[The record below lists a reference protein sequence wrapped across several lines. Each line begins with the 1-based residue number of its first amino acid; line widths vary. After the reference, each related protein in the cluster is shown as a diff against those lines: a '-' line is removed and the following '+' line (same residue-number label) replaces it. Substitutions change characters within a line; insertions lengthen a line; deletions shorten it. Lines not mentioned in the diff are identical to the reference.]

1 MHMVRTLHN
10 TICVSVYAMGIPSHT
25 HTHTCGL
32 VWFTWKHRA
41 LRLFRYFNENRKF
54 FQPSSTQLHPKFS
67 DWPSIPIIT
76 YTRNTIYFTTIR
88 AENQLKILLQ
98 WFQRVFLSL
107 SLVITM
113 EYCGSITTS
122 RSKWIVQQDVQLNGF
137 HKKNRSSC
145 TTKYTLTLK
154 WHASFWSWLIWTW
167 FMTCTQF

>member
-1 MHMVRTLHN
+1 MCECLCNGYTITHSHSHVRFSLVYLKASCAS
-10 TICVSVYAMGIPSHT
+10 IVS
-25 HTHTCGL
+25 L
-32 VWFTWKHRA
+32 FQWKSKV
-41 LRLFRYFNENRKF
+41 L
-54 FQPSSTQLHPKFS
+54 STQFNSTPSEIFWLAKHTDNHVHAQHYLFHNDQSRKPTQDTSPMVSACFS
-67 DWPSIPIIT
+67 
-76 YTRNTIYFTTIR
+76 
-88 AENQLKILLQ
+88 
-98 WFQRVFLSL
+98 LSL